1 MKTIIGLDELRA
13 SRLSLAGTV
22 GLVATMGYLHEGHL
36 SLIRLAKA
44 ECDNSVVS
52 IFINPTPFSAEA
64 SLNAILAVILGG
76 SGTLTGP
83 LLGGALTVLLPEVLR
98 VAEVYRLIAYGFILI
113 LVVIFLP
120 RGLVPALTNL
130 AARLFRGG
138 RGGQPA

>member
-1 MKTIIGLDELRA
+1 MELLISGITTLFSA
-13 SRLSLAGTV
+13 GAGAAGAAGAATGLAGA
-22 GLVATMGYLHEGHL
+22 LYAHYMG
-36 SLIRLAKA
+36 
-44 ECDNSVVS
+44 
-52 IFINPTPFSAEA
+52 FINPTPFSAEA

-120 RGLVPALTNL
+120 RGLVPALTGL